1 MKKILILILG
11 MFTLGIDAYV
21 VAGLIPEMAVTF
33 RKTNSEIGQGVTL
46 FTLCFAISAPLFA
59 SMAGKVE
66 VKKILFW
73 AMLIFTVSNSITML
87 AGNYWIY
94 LLSRSMAGIGA
105 GIFSPVAA
113 SSSSYLIG
121 RKHQGKALAFIIG
134 GMNSGAVIGVPI
146 GLLICKLSNWHITM
160 LLIVILGILSMI
172 GILFLPRFTITAP
185 PTFKERFSLFL
196 DKHVLRVLIVT
207 LCVSIGSLGLYT
219 YLSVVVGT
227 LNPHQSLAPMLSV
240 WGIGGLI
247 GSFGVGFLI
256 DRYKNA
262 QFIVLVVL
270 VSISLCFLFI
280 PVTIHYVLICYLPFI
295 LWGMFGW
302 ASQAPQQH
310 ILLENY
316 ASHGSTAVALNSSI
330 NYLGSA
336 LGSAL
341 GGLILF
347 NFSNIYILIYCSI
360 TIIMIGALFQIINI
374 KIDRK
379 NS

>member
-1 MKKILILILG
+1 MNKILILILG

-21 VAGLIPEMAVTF
+21 VAGLIPEMSATF
-33 RKTNSEIGQGVTL
+33 GRTNSEIGQGVTL

-59 SMAGKVE
+59 SMAGRVE

-73 AMLIFTVSNSITML
+73 AMLIFTIANTVTML
-87 AGNYWIY
+87 STNYWIY
-94 LLSRSMAGIGA
+94 LFSRSLAGIGA

-113 SSSSYLIG
+113 SSSSFLIG
-121 RKHQGKALAFIIG
+121 KKHQGKALAFIIG

-146 GLLICKLSNWHITM
+146 GLLICKWTSWHFTM
-160 LLIVILGILSMI
+160 LLIVLLGIFAML
-172 GILFLPRFTITAP
+172 GVLFLPKFTVTAP

-196 DKHVLRVLIVT
+196 NRHVLRVLAVT

-219 YLSVVVGT
+219 YLSVIVGT
-227 LNPHQSLAPMLSV
+227 LNPHQALAPMLSV
-240 WGIGGLI
+240 WGIGGLL

-256 DRYKNA
+256 DRFKKAKY
-262 QFIVLVVL
+262 IVLVIL
-270 VSISLCFLFI
+270 IAISTCFFFI
-280 PVTIHYVLICYLPFI
+280 PFAIHFSLICYVPFV

-310 ILLENY
+310 ILLEKHS
-316 ASHGSTAVALNSSI
+316 SHGSAVVALNSSI

-341 GGLILF
+341 GGLVLF
-347 NFSNIYILIYCSI
+347 HFNDVHILIYCSI
-360 TIIMIGALFQIINI
+360 SIIMIGALLQLDNII
-374 KIDRK
+374 IDD
-379 NS
+379 